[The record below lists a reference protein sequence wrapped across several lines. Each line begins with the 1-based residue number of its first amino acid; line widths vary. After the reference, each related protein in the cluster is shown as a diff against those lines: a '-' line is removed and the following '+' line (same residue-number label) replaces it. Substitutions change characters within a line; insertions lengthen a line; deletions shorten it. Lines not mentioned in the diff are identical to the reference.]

1 MDLNSVTKLVRK
13 IEIALYNKF
22 KETNKHYSVRLNS
35 LLVGFLILSFKTK
48 FRQIYS
54 NLNDRKND
62 FFWRKVIQGEI
73 TTSSLCDMEG
83 TDMASEEKIKS
94 RKKLEKEELEEII
107 KLEEKRQK
115 EVIYNCYFS
124 LF

>member
-1 MDLNSVTKLVRK
+1 
-13 IEIALYNKF
+13 
-22 KETNKHYSVRLNS
+22 
-35 LLVGFLILSFKTK
+35 
-48 FRQIYS
+48 
-54 NLNDRKND
+54 
-62 FFWRKVIQGEI
+62 
-73 TTSSLCDMEG
+73 
-83 TDMASEEKIKS
+83 MASEEKIKS